1 MKEVRGKHDSFSNGL
16 IWESLPA
23 CAILPVQA
31 SLVLHFCGMQKSGK
45 HFAAVFLEKKKK
57 PDRGG
62 ATGLY
67 TALN

>member
-23 CAILPVQA
+23 CAILPVPA
-31 SLVLHFCGMQKSGK
+31 SLVLGFCGMQKSWK
-45 HFAAVFLEKKKK
+45 HFEADCGA
-57 PDRGG
+57 